1 MQQFTLVVTRFC
13 TSECTVSVQLNRCG
27 GTIGGE
33 LQLFSAMQLVMLA
46 GELGEKYGKQHEY
59 YNLQTPADAIK
70 LLCINYPALKQE
82 MVEAHRNGVGYKV
95 VQGGAAMG
103 YDELR
108 LPFGS
113 KPLMVVPVISG
124 AGGQGTGQILLG
136 VGLVAASF
144 LLPGAGLFG
153 ATGLF
158 GAGGAGIVG
167 VSSAA
172 VLNATALGTTLSAVG
187 AGLIL
192 SGTANLISPQPQLP
206 NVSSNRIKGESTNV
220 RGPGPDGITAGGTG
234 VQSYA
239 FTGPSNTVG
248 TGATLPVIYG
258 QVITGSHL
266 LAVNLDVTDESDPL
280 KLATQT
286 PGRKTL
292 KINGE
297 ELTNKLEDCG
307 GIESKRGVKRL
318 KGSDSDR
325 NKRIKV
331 DKTFGPSESQTLTE
345 DQQYDTDDDGS
356 ISPLKYKKDDRKKLD
371 VIFEINKGLYDFVAR
386 PGTTKIDGFIRYR
399 INASITVS
407 GDEVTLANAEVTL
420 QGLANETQSFRFG
433 HRLEMPKVKDKDGN
447 DLDLRIEI
455 LEVGLHDDATFT
467 VHGYGYDLL

>member
-1 MQQFTLVVTRFC
+1 
-13 TSECTVSVQLNRCG
+13 
-27 GTIGGE
+27 
-33 LQLFSAMQLVMLA
+33 MQLVMLA

-113 KPLMVVPVISG
+113 KPLMVVPVITG
-124 AGGQGTGQILLG
+124 AGGGATTQILLG
-136 VGLVAASF
+136 AGLVAASF

-153 ATGLF
+153 FQGAITGGVFGTGVAAAAGATGTL
-158 GAGGAGIVG
+158 
-167 VSSAA
+167 
-172 VLNATALGTTLSAVG
+172 ATLTTLGTGISAIG

-192 SGTANLISPQPQLP
+192 SGTANLISPQPELG
-206 NVSSNRIKGESTNV
+206 NLRANRIRGEGTNV

-248 TGATLPVIYG
+248 TGATVPVIYG

-307 GIESKRGVKRL
+307 GIESKRGVKRI

-331 DKTFGPSESQTLTE
+331 DKTFGPSESQTLAE

-356 ISPLKYKKDDRKKLD
+356 VSPLKYKKDDRKKLD

-447 DLDLRIEI
+447 DLDLRIEM